1 MQSRST
7 PQTDAGR
14 RTPAPP
20 IARRIPR
27 ETTVHGNTRV
37 DDYYWLRERD
47 SPEVTAY
54 LEAENA
60 YADALMASTEPLQ
73 EALYREMLSRV
84 RETDSSVPVRRDH
97 YLYYSRT
104 EAGRQYEI
112 FCRRRDQPNAPEEI
126 ILDENLLAQGHAY
139 CAVGAC
145 EVSPDHALLAYTV
158 DTSGSEVYRL
168 FVRDLA
174 TGAVID
180 ASIASVASDVEWAND
195 SHTLFYLTLD
205 DQMRPHAVRSHE
217 VGTDAA
223 GDPEIYHEPDAAFY
237 VGIEVS
243 RSREYLFVTMESHAT
258 SEVRALHLDQSIQR
272 ALTDP
277 GALRLI
283 APRRADVEYHV
294 AHSGE
299 SLFIISNEAAINF
312 RVFETPVTEAAHD
325 GWREIIP
332 HRPAVKIEGI
342 EAFER
347 YLVVMEREAGLKRI
361 RIVDLITRESR
372 YVAFDEPVY
381 TVGLER
387 NPEFDQTQLRFSYSS
402 LTTPRTVF
410 DFDMQSGGRTL
421 LKRYD
426 VPGGFDPTRYAS
438 ERVHATAADGTRVP
452 ISLVYRK
459 DTPRDGSAPLLLY
472 GYGAYGISVEPHFAA
487 NRASLLDRGFIF
499 AIAHVRG
506 GGELGRDWYERGKK
520 LYKRNTFTDFLACAD
535 YLAARN
541 YTRKG
546 NIVCYG
552 GSAGGMLIGAVV
564 NARPD
569 LWRAAVAVVPF
580 LDVLNTMLDDSLPLT
595 VLEYDEWGNPHD
607 LKFHDYILSYSP
619 CDNIRAQHY
628 PPMLLL
634 SGLND
639 RRVQYWEPAKWTAKL
654 RTVKTDANP
663 LLLRTRMGEGH
674 KGASGR
680 YDYLRDVARE
690 YAFILE
696 GHKLGATKG

>member
-1 MQSRST
+1 MT
-7 PQTDAGR
+7 A
-14 RTPAPP
+14 PA
-20 IARRIPR
+20 ATRIPR
-27 ETTVHGNTRV
+27 EITVHDNTRV

-47 SPEVTAY
+47 NPEVTAY
-54 LEAENA
+54 LRAEND

-73 EALYREMLSRV
+73 ETLYQELLSRI
-84 RETDSSVPVRRDH
+84 RESDASVPVKQDDF
-97 YLYYSRT
+97 LYYSRT

-112 FCRRRDQPNAPEEI
+112 FCRRRDLPDAPEEI
-126 ILDENLLAQGHAY
+126 ILDENQIADGHAY

-158 DTSGSEVYRL
+158 DTSGSEIYQL

-174 TGAVID
+174 TGSVID
-180 ASIASVASDVEWAND
+180 GPIGGVSSDVEWAND
-195 SHTLFYLTLD
+195 SRTLFYLTLD
-205 DQMRPHAVRSHE
+205 EQMRPHTVRSHE
-217 VGTDAA
+217 VGTDSA
-223 GDPEIYHEPDAAFY
+223 GDTVIYNETDAAFY

-258 SEVRALHLDQSIQR
+258 SEVRVLHLDQSVQR
-272 ALTDP
+272 AITDP
-277 GALRLI
+277 DALRLI
-283 APRRADVEYHV
+283 APRRPDVEYHV

-299 SLFIISNEAAINF
+299 RLFILSNEEAINF
-312 RVFETPVTEAAHD
+312 RVFEAPVTDTARES
-325 GWREIIP
+325 WREIIP
-332 HRPAVKIEGI
+332 HRTAVKIEGI

-347 YLVVMEREAGLKRI
+347 YLVVVEREAGLKRI
-361 RIVDLITRESR
+361 RIIDLITRDSR

-387 NPEFDQTQLRFSYSS
+387 NPVFDQTQLRFSYSS

-410 DFDMQSGGRTL
+410 DFDMEGGERTL

-426 VPGGFDPTRYAS
+426 VPGDFDPSLYAS
-438 ERVHATAADGTRVP
+438 ERIHATATDGTRVP

-506 GGELGRDWYERGKK
+506 GGELGRAWYEHGKK

-535 YLAARN
+535 HLAARR
-541 YTRKG
+541 YTSKG

-564 NARPD
+564 NARPQ

-580 LDVLNTMLDDSLPLT
+580 LDVLNTMLDETLPLT
-595 VLEYDEWGNPHD
+595 VLEYDEWGNPAD

-619 CDNIRAQHY
+619 YDNMRAQDY

-654 RTVKTDANP
+654 RTVKTDTNP
-663 LLLRTRMGEGH
+663 LLLRTRMEEGH

-696 GHKLGATKG
+696 GHRLGAAPKG